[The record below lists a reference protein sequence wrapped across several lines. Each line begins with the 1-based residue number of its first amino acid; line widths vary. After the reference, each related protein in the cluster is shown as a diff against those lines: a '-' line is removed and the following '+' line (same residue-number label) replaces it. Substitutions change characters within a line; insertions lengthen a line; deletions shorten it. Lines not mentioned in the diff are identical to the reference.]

1 MKNKASLAYVNT
13 NAYTFNYTDFNF
25 DTEYLFELEGR
36 KNSFKEKYILY
47 VSRRVGIKQPEGF
60 WGENICS
67 LNMVLGENG
76 AGKTSF
82 FRLMINN
89 IRSGLTT
96 MNGEF
101 VIYII
106 KYEDKYIL
114 FSNAPSLKIE
124 KAEDVKDINLFT
136 EKEYYNELKREDGYK
151 PPFDNKRF
159 WEKII
164 YFSNYFATTGISKS
178 DYVINLGKDKEIEDA
193 INNEISLVKDKE
205 KHISEKN
212 VSELASIY
220 SKYRRLKIFDYLSKE
235 EFRKISSTCKVSI
248 PNLLKIN
255 LSSSRKIEREYY
267 DGNRFPHNRWIGKK
281 RYETYQYD
289 NGEYYYE
296 AALNRFSV
304 LLMLFLEKE
313 KLIKKENILNFINE
327 LAETSDKIGTKIAY
341 EHLSIIHND
350 KINIWTCL
358 LQFINEKS
366 SNKSDKFVLYWQV
379 DKEFCCKLD
388 ENYYNLIRD
397 LLLLRLDEDYFS
409 FELVGSEQ
417 NGYYS
422 SGEESKLSVFIALYE
437 ALQEIKKS
445 KEYSNNLIILLDE
458 IDAFFHPKYQINI
471 IGELLEII
479 SKAFSDYNVQIIIAS
494 NTPLELSDIPAEN
507 IVYLKDGKAVKN
519 QNEIVTFGSNVCSL
533 LKNQFY
539 INATMGSFAKNKINK
554 VISFLRNDSTEVMS
568 KEEVKYII
576 SIIGEP
582 IIKSKL
588 QEMYDKKYPEELFGS
603 ENIEYYKNRI
613 SELQKI
619 IKNSKTIDVSELES
633 LESELEKVSIM
644 IKDIKEE
651 R

>member
-1 MKNKASLAYVNT
+1 M
-13 NAYTFNYTDFNF
+13 
-25 DTEYLFELEGR
+25 
-36 KNSFKEKYILY
+36 
-47 VSRRVGIKQPEGF
+47 
-60 WGENICS
+60 
-67 LNMVLGENG
+67 
-76 AGKTSF
+76 
-82 FRLMINN
+82 
-89 IRSGLTT
+89 
-96 MNGEF
+96 
-101 VIYII
+101 
-106 KYEDKYIL
+106 
-114 FSNAPSLKIE
+114 
-124 KAEDVKDINLFT
+124 
-136 EKEYYNELKREDGYK
+136 
-151 PPFDNKRF
+151 
-159 WEKII
+159 
-164 YFSNYFATTGISKS
+164 
-178 DYVINLGKDKEIEDA
+178 
-193 INNEISLVKDKE
+193 
-205 KHISEKN
+205 
-212 VSELASIY
+212 
-220 SKYRRLKIFDYLSKE
+220 
-235 EFRKISSTCKVSI
+235 
-248 PNLLKIN
+248 
-255 LSSSRKIEREYY
+255 
-267 DGNRFPHNRWIGKK
+267 
-281 RYETYQYD
+281 
-289 NGEYYYE
+289 
-296 AALNRFSV
+296 
-304 LLMLFLEKE
+304 
-313 KLIKKENILNFINE
+313 
-327 LAETSDKIGTKIAY
+327 
-341 EHLSIIHND
+341 
-350 KINIWTCL
+350 
-358 LQFINEKS
+358 
-366 SNKSDKFVLYWQV
+366 
-379 DKEFCCKLD
+379 
-388 ENYYNLIRD
+388 IRD

-533 LKNQFY
+533 LKNQCY

-568 KEEVKYII
+568 KEEVI

>member
-1 MKNKASLAYVNT
+1 MKNKTLLAYVNT
-13 NAYTFNYTDFNF
+13 NAYTFNYTDINF
-25 DTEYLFELEGR
+25 DTEYFFELELR
-36 KNSFKEKYILY
+36 KELFKVQYILY

-60 WGENICS
+60 WGDNICS

-106 KYEDKYIL
+106 KYKDKYIL
-114 FSNAPSLKIE
+114 FSNASSLRIE
-124 KAEDVKDINLFT
+124 KSEDAKDINLFT
-136 EKEYYNELKREDGYK
+136 EKEYYNELKREECYE

-159 WEKII
+159 WKNII

-178 DYVINLGKDKEIEDA
+178 GYVINVSKDIGIDDIINKEIPK
-193 INNEISLVKDKE
+193 NRE
-205 KHISEKN
+205 KY
-212 VSELASIY
+212 VSENNMFELANIY
-220 SKYRRLKIFDYLSKE
+220 SKYRTLKIFDYLSKE
-235 EFRKISSTCKVSI
+235 EFRKMSITCKVST
-248 PNLLKIN
+248 PNLLKISLN
-255 LSSSRKIEREYY
+255 SSREIGHEYY
-267 DGNRFPHNRWIGKK
+267 DSNRFPYNRWIGKK
-281 RYETYQYD
+281 RYEIYQYD
-289 NGEYYYE
+289 SGEYYYE
-296 AALNRFSV
+296 AALNKFSV

-313 KLIKKENILNFINE
+313 KLIKKENIINFIDE
-327 LAETSDKIGTKIAY
+327 LAKTSDKTGIEIAY
-341 EHLSIIHND
+341 EHLSVIQND
-350 KINIWTCL
+350 KINIWINL
-358 LQFINEKS
+358 LQFINKKS
-366 SNKSDKFVLYWQV
+366 SDNNSKFILYWQT
-379 DKEFCCKLD
+379 DKEFCCRLD
-388 ENYYNLIRD
+388 ENYYDFIRK
-397 LLLLRLDEDYFS
+397 LLSLRLNEDCFS

-437 ALQEIKKS
+437 ALQEIRKS
-445 KEYSNNLIILLDE
+445 KGHSNNLIILLDE

-471 IGELLEII
+471 IGELLDII
-479 SKAFSDYNVQIIIAS
+479 SKAFADYNVQVIIAS

-519 QNEIVTFGSNVCSL
+519 QNEIATFGSNVCSL

-568 KEEVKYII
+568 KEEAKYII

-582 IIKSKL
+582 IIKNKL
-588 QEMYDKKYPEELFGS
+588 KEMYDKKYSEELFGS

-619 IKNSKTIDVSELES
+619 IKNSKIIDMSELES

>member
-1 MKNKASLAYVNT
+1 MKNKTLLAYVNT
-13 NAYTFNYTDFNF
+13 NAYTFNYTDINF
-25 DTEYLFELEGR
+25 DTEYFFELELR
-36 KNSFKEKYILY
+36 KELFKVQYILY

-60 WGENICS
+60 WGDNICS

-106 KYEDKYIL
+106 KYKDKYIL
-114 FSNAPSLKIE
+114 FSNASSLRIE
-124 KAEDVKDINLFT
+124 KSEDAKDINLFT
-136 EKEYYNELKREDGYK
+136 EKEYYNELKREECYE

-159 WEKII
+159 WKNII

-178 DYVINLGKDKEIEDA
+178 GYVINVSKDIEIDDIINKEIPK
-193 INNEISLVKDKE
+193 NRE
-205 KHISEKN
+205 KY
-212 VSELASIY
+212 VSENNMFELANIY
-220 SKYRRLKIFDYLSKE
+220 SKYRTLKIFDYLSKE
-235 EFRKISSTCKVSI
+235 EFRKMSITCKVST
-248 PNLLKIN
+248 PNLLKISLN
-255 LSSSRKIEREYY
+255 SSSEIGHEYY
-267 DGNRFPHNRWIGKK
+267 DSNRFPYNRWIGKK
-281 RYETYQYD
+281 RYEIYQYD
-289 NGEYYYE
+289 SGEYYYE
-296 AALNRFSV
+296 AALNKFSV

-313 KLIKKENILNFINE
+313 KLIKKENIINFIDE
-327 LAETSDKIGTKIAY
+327 LAKTSDKTGIEIAY
-341 EHLSIIHND
+341 EHLSVIQND
-350 KINIWTCL
+350 KINIWINL
-358 LQFINEKS
+358 LQFINKKS
-366 SNKSDKFVLYWQV
+366 SDNNSKFILYWQT
-379 DKEFCCKLD
+379 DKEFCCRLD
-388 ENYYNLIRD
+388 ENYYEFIRK
-397 LLLLRLDEDYFS
+397 LLSLRLNEDCFS

-437 ALQEIKKS
+437 ALQEIRKS
-445 KEYSNNLIILLDE
+445 KGHSNNLIILLDE

>member
-1 MKNKASLAYVNT
+1 MKNKTLLAYVNT
-13 NAYTFNYTDFNF
+13 NAYTFNYTDINF
-25 DTEYLFELEGR
+25 DTEYFFELELR
-36 KNSFKEKYILY
+36 KELFKVQYILY

-60 WGENICS
+60 WGDNICS

-106 KYEDKYIL
+106 KYKDKYIL
-114 FSNAPSLKIE
+114 FSNASSLRIE
-124 KAEDVKDINLFT
+124 KSEDAKDINLFT
-136 EKEYYNELKREDGYK
+136 EKEYYNELKREECYE

-159 WEKII
+159 WKNII

-178 DYVINLGKDKEIEDA
+178 GYVINVSKDIEIDDIINKEIPK
-193 INNEISLVKDKE
+193 NRE
-205 KHISEKN
+205 KY
-212 VSELASIY
+212 VSENNMFELANIY
-220 SKYRRLKIFDYLSKE
+220 SKYRTLKIFDYLSKE
-235 EFRKISSTCKVSI
+235 EFRKMSITCKVST
-248 PNLLKIN
+248 PNLLKISLN
-255 LSSSRKIEREYY
+255 SSREIVHEYY
-267 DGNRFPHNRWIGKK
+267 DSNRFPYNRWIGKK
-281 RYETYQYD
+281 RYEIYQYD
-289 NGEYYYE
+289 SGEYYYE
-296 AALNRFSV
+296 AALNKFSV

-313 KLIKKENILNFINE
+313 KLIKKENIINFIDE
-327 LAETSDKIGTKIAY
+327 LAKTSDKTGIEIAY
-341 EHLSIIHND
+341 EHLSVIQND
-350 KINIWTCL
+350 KINIWINL
-358 LQFINEKS
+358 LQFINKKS
-366 SNKSDKFVLYWQV
+366 SDNNSKFILYWQT
-379 DKEFCCKLD
+379 DKEFCCRLD
-388 ENYYNLIRD
+388 ENYYDFIRK
-397 LLLLRLDEDYFS
+397 LLSLRLNEECFS

-437 ALQEIKKS
+437 ALQEIRKS
-445 KEYSNNLIILLDE
+445 KGHSNNLIILLDE

-633 LESELEKVSIM
+633 LESELEKISIM

>member
-1 MKNKASLAYVNT
+1 MKNKTLLAYVNT
-13 NAYTFNYTDFNF
+13 NAYTFNYTDINF
-25 DTEYLFELEGR
+25 DTEYFFELELR
-36 KNSFKEKYILY
+36 KELFKVQYILY

-60 WGENICS
+60 WGDNICS

-106 KYEDKYIL
+106 KYKDKYIL
-114 FSNAPSLKIE
+114 FSNASSLRIE
-124 KAEDVKDINLFT
+124 KSEDAKDINLFT
-136 EKEYYNELKREDGYK
+136 EKEYYNELKREECYE

-159 WEKII
+159 WKNII

-178 DYVINLGKDKEIEDA
+178 GYVINVSKDIEIDDIINKEIPK
-193 INNEISLVKDKE
+193 NRE
-205 KHISEKN
+205 KY
-212 VSELASIY
+212 VSENNMFELANIY
-220 SKYRRLKIFDYLSKE
+220 SKYRTLKIFDYLSKE
-235 EFRKISSTCKVSI
+235 EFRKMSITCKVST
-248 PNLLKIN
+248 PNLLKISLN
-255 LSSSRKIEREYY
+255 SSREIGHEYY
-267 DGNRFPHNRWIGKK
+267 DSNRFPYNRWIGKK
-281 RYETYQYD
+281 RYEIYQYD
-289 NGEYYYE
+289 SGEYYYE
-296 AALNRFSV
+296 AALNKFSV

-313 KLIKKENILNFINE
+313 KLIKKENIINFIDE
-327 LAETSDKIGTKIAY
+327 LAKTSDKTGIEIAY
-341 EHLSIIHND
+341 EHLSVIQND
-350 KINIWTCL
+350 KINIWINL
-358 LQFINEKS
+358 LQFINKKS
-366 SNKSDKFVLYWQV
+366 SDNNSKFILYWQT
-379 DKEFCCKLD
+379 DKEFCCRLD
-388 ENYYNLIRD
+388 ENYYDFIRK
-397 LLLLRLDEDYFS
+397 LLSLRLNEDCFS

-437 ALQEIKKS
+437 ALQEIRKS
-445 KEYSNNLIILLDE
+445 KGHSNNLIILLDE

-471 IGELLEII
+471 IGELLDII
-479 SKAFSDYNVQIIIAS
+479 SKAFADYNVQVIIAS

-507 IVYLKDGKAVKN
+507 IVYLKDGEAVKN
-519 QNEIVTFGSNVCSL
+519 QNEIATFGSNVCSL

-568 KEEVKYII
+568 KEEAKYII

-582 IIKSKL
+582 IIKNKL
-588 QEMYDKKYPEELFGS
+588 KEMYDKKYSEELFGS
-603 ENIEYYKNRI
+603 ENIEHYKNRI

>member
-1 MKNKASLAYVNT
+1 MKNKTLLAYVNT
-13 NAYTFNYTDFNF
+13 NAYTFNYTDINF
-25 DTEYLFELEGR
+25 DTEYFFELELR
-36 KNSFKEKYILY
+36 KELFKVQYILY

-60 WGENICS
+60 WGDNICS

-106 KYEDKYIL
+106 KYKDKYIL
-114 FSNAPSLKIE
+114 FSNASSLRIE
-124 KAEDVKDINLFT
+124 KSEDAKDINLFT
-136 EKEYYNELKREDGYK
+136 EKEYYNELKREECYE

-159 WEKII
+159 WKNII

-178 DYVINLGKDKEIEDA
+178 GYVINVSKDIEIDDIINKEIPK
-193 INNEISLVKDKE
+193 NRE
-205 KHISEKN
+205 KY
-212 VSELASIY
+212 VSENNMFELANIY
-220 SKYRRLKIFDYLSKE
+220 SKYRTLKIFDYLSKE
-235 EFRKISSTCKVSI
+235 EFRKMSITCKVST
-248 PNLLKIN
+248 PNLLKISLN
-255 LSSSRKIEREYY
+255 SSREIVHEYY
-267 DGNRFPHNRWIGKK
+267 DSNRFPYNRWIGKK
-281 RYETYQYD
+281 RYEIYQYD
-289 NGEYYYE
+289 SGEYYYE
-296 AALNRFSV
+296 AALNKFSV

-313 KLIKKENILNFINE
+313 KLIKKENIINFIDE
-327 LAETSDKIGTKIAY
+327 LAKTSDKTGIEIAY
-341 EHLSIIHND
+341 EHLSVIQND
-350 KINIWTCL
+350 KINIWINL
-358 LQFINEKS
+358 LQFINKKS
-366 SNKSDKFVLYWQV
+366 SDNNSKFILYWQT
-379 DKEFCCKLD
+379 DKEFCCRLD
-388 ENYYNLIRD
+388 ENYYDFIRK
-397 LLLLRLDEDYFS
+397 LLSLRLNEDCFS

-437 ALQEIKKS
+437 ALQEIRKS
-445 KEYSNNLIILLDE
+445 KGHSNNLIILLDE

-633 LESELEKVSIM
+633 LESELEKISIM

>member
-1 MKNKASLAYVNT
+1 MKNKTLLAYVNT
-13 NAYTFNYTDFNF
+13 NAYTFNYTDINF
-25 DTEYLFELEGR
+25 DTEYFFELELR
-36 KNSFKEKYILY
+36 KELFKVQYILY

-60 WGENICS
+60 WGDNICS

-106 KYEDKYIL
+106 KYKDKYIL
-114 FSNAPSLKIE
+114 FSNASSLRIE
-124 KAEDVKDINLFT
+124 KSEDAKDINLFT
-136 EKEYYNELKREDGYK
+136 EKEYYNELKREECYE

-159 WEKII
+159 WKNII

-178 DYVINLGKDKEIEDA
+178 GYVINVSKDIEIDDIINKEIPK
-193 INNEISLVKDKE
+193 NRE
-205 KHISEKN
+205 KY
-212 VSELASIY
+212 VSENNMFELANIY
-220 SKYRRLKIFDYLSKE
+220 SKYRTLKIFDYLSKE
-235 EFRKISSTCKVSI
+235 EFRKMSITCKVST
-248 PNLLKIN
+248 PNLLKISLN
-255 LSSSRKIEREYY
+255 SSREIGHEYY
-267 DGNRFPHNRWIGKK
+267 DSNRFPYNRWIGKK
-281 RYETYQYD
+281 RYEIYQYD
-289 NGEYYYE
+289 SGEYYYE
-296 AALNRFSV
+296 AALNKFSV

-313 KLIKKENILNFINE
+313 KLIKKENIINFIDE
-327 LAETSDKIGTKIAY
+327 LAKTSDKTGIEIAY
-341 EHLSIIHND
+341 EHLSVIQND
-350 KINIWTCL
+350 KINIWINL
-358 LQFINEKS
+358 LQFINKKS
-366 SNKSDKFVLYWQV
+366 SDNNSKFILYWQT
-379 DKEFCCKLD
+379 DKEFCCRLD
-388 ENYYNLIRD
+388 ENYYEFIRK
-397 LLLLRLDEDYFS
+397 LLSLRLNEDCFS

-437 ALQEIKKS
+437 ALQEIRKS
-445 KEYSNNLIILLDE
+445 KGHSNNLIILLDE

>member
-1 MKNKASLAYVNT
+1 MKNKTLLAYVNT
-13 NAYTFNYTDFNF
+13 NAYTFNYTDINF
-25 DTEYLFELEGR
+25 DTEYFFELELR
-36 KNSFKEKYILY
+36 KELFKVQYILY

-60 WGENICS
+60 WGDNICS

-106 KYEDKYIL
+106 KYKDKYIL
-114 FSNAPSLKIE
+114 FSNASSLRIE
-124 KAEDVKDINLFT
+124 KSEDAKDINLFT
-136 EKEYYNELKREDGYK
+136 EKEYYNELKREECYE

-159 WEKII
+159 WKNII

-178 DYVINLGKDKEIEDA
+178 GYVINVSKDIEIDDIINKEIPK
-193 INNEISLVKDKE
+193 NRE
-205 KHISEKN
+205 KY
-212 VSELASIY
+212 VSENNMFELANIY
-220 SKYRRLKIFDYLSKE
+220 SKYRTLKIFDYLSKE
-235 EFRKISSTCKVSI
+235 EFRKMSITCKVST
-248 PNLLKIN
+248 PNLLKISLN
-255 LSSSRKIEREYY
+255 SSREIVHEYY
-267 DGNRFPHNRWIGKK
+267 DSNRFPYNRWIGKK
-281 RYETYQYD
+281 RYEIYQYD
-289 NGEYYYE
+289 SGEYYYE
-296 AALNRFSV
+296 AALNKFSV

-313 KLIKKENILNFINE
+313 KLIKKENIINFIDE
-327 LAETSDKIGTKIAY
+327 LAKTSDKTGIEIAY
-341 EHLSIIHND
+341 EHLSVIQND
-350 KINIWTCL
+350 KINIWINL
-358 LQFINEKS
+358 LQFINKKS
-366 SNKSDKFVLYWQV
+366 SDNNSKFILYWQT
-379 DKEFCCKLD
+379 DKEFCCRLD
-388 ENYYNLIRD
+388 ENYYDFIRK
-397 LLLLRLDEDYFS
+397 LLSLRLNEDCFS

-437 ALQEIKKS
+437 ALQEIRKS
-445 KEYSNNLIILLDE
+445 KGHSNNLIILLDE

-494 NTPLELSDIPAEN
+494 NTPLELSDIPAKN

-633 LESELEKVSIM
+633 LESELEKISIM

>member
-1 MKNKASLAYVNT
+1 MKNKTLLAYVNT
-13 NAYTFNYTDFNF
+13 NAYTFNYTDINF
-25 DTEYLFELEGR
+25 DTEYFFELELR
-36 KNSFKEKYILY
+36 KELFKVQYILY

-60 WGENICS
+60 WGDNICS

-106 KYEDKYIL
+106 KYKDKYIL
-114 FSNAPSLKIE
+114 FSNASSLRIE
-124 KAEDVKDINLFT
+124 KSEDAKDINLFT
-136 EKEYYNELKREDGYK
+136 EKEYYNELKREECYE

-159 WEKII
+159 WKNII

-178 DYVINLGKDKEIEDA
+178 GYVINVSKDIEIDDIINKEIPK
-193 INNEISLVKDKE
+193 NRE
-205 KHISEKN
+205 KY
-212 VSELASIY
+212 VSENNMFELANIY
-220 SKYRRLKIFDYLSKE
+220 SKYRTLKIFDYLSKE
-235 EFRKISSTCKVSI
+235 EFRKMSITCKVST
-248 PNLLKIN
+248 PNLLKISLN
-255 LSSSRKIEREYY
+255 SSREIVHEYY
-267 DGNRFPHNRWIGKK
+267 DSNRFPYNRWIGKK
-281 RYETYQYD
+281 RYEIYQYD
-289 NGEYYYE
+289 SGEYYYE
-296 AALNRFSV
+296 AALNKFSV

-313 KLIKKENILNFINE
+313 KLIKKENIINFIDE
-327 LAETSDKIGTKIAY
+327 LAKTSDKTGIEIAY
-341 EHLSIIHND
+341 EHLSVIQND
-350 KINIWTCL
+350 KINIWINL
-358 LQFINEKS
+358 LQFINKKS
-366 SNKSDKFVLYWQV
+366 SDNNSKFILYWQT
-379 DKEFCCKLD
+379 DKEFYCRLD
-388 ENYYNLIRD
+388 ENYYDFIRK
-397 LLLLRLDEDYFS
+397 LLSLRLNEDCFS

-437 ALQEIKKS
+437 ALQEIRKS
-445 KEYSNNLIILLDE
+445 KGHSNNLIILLDE

-633 LESELEKVSIM
+633 LESELEKISIM

>member
-1 MKNKASLAYVNT
+1 MKNKTLLAYVNT
-13 NAYTFNYTDFNF
+13 NAYTFNYTDINF
-25 DTEYLFELEGR
+25 DTEYFFELELR
-36 KNSFKEKYILY
+36 KELFKVQYILY

-60 WGENICS
+60 WGDNICS

-106 KYEDKYIL
+106 KYKDKYIL
-114 FSNAPSLKIE
+114 FSNASSLRIE
-124 KAEDVKDINLFT
+124 KSEDAKDINLFT
-136 EKEYYNELKREDGYK
+136 EKEYYNELKREECYE

-159 WEKII
+159 WKNII

-178 DYVINLGKDKEIEDA
+178 GYVINVSKDIEIDDIINKEIPK
-193 INNEISLVKDKE
+193 NRE
-205 KHISEKN
+205 KY
-212 VSELASIY
+212 VSENNMFELANIY
-220 SKYRRLKIFDYLSKE
+220 SKYRTLKIFDYLSKE
-235 EFRKISSTCKVSI
+235 EFRKMSITCKVST
-248 PNLLKIN
+248 PNLLKISLN
-255 LSSSRKIEREYY
+255 SSREIGHEYY
-267 DGNRFPHNRWIGKK
+267 DSNRFPYNRWIGKK
-281 RYETYQYD
+281 RYEIYQYD
-289 NGEYYYE
+289 SGEYYYE
-296 AALNRFSV
+296 AALNKFSV

-313 KLIKKENILNFINE
+313 KLIKKENIINFIDE
-327 LAETSDKIGTKIAY
+327 LAKTSDKTGIEIAY
-341 EHLSIIHND
+341 EHLSVIQND
-350 KINIWTCL
+350 KINIWINL
-358 LQFINEKS
+358 LQFINKKS
-366 SNKSDKFVLYWQV
+366 SDNNSKFILYWQT
-379 DKEFCCKLD
+379 DKEFCCRLD
-388 ENYYNLIRD
+388 ENYYDFIRK
-397 LLLLRLDEDYFS
+397 LLSLRLNEDCFS

-437 ALQEIKKS
+437 ALQEIRKS
-445 KEYSNNLIILLDE
+445 KGHSNNLIILLDE